1 MTQQAQQP
9 VQQQDVDLTFK
20 LSFIN
25 AVIQAL
31 DEIPHKWSRQ
41 VIDSLVKSSNEQLQA
56 MQSAEPSEVSL
67 PVPKK

>member
-1 MTQQAQQP
+1 MTQP
-9 VQQQDVDLTFK
+9 VQQPDVDLTFK

-41 VIDSLVKSSNEQLQA
+41 VIDSLVNSSNEQLQA
-56 MQSAEPSEVSL
+56 MQQPQEGMTAPG
-67 PVPKK
+67 PKV